1 MTLPDSLEPGFDI
14 PARPGMR
21 EDQIVTPALVLD
33 LAAFERNLGRM
44 QDRADAAGM
53 KLRPHGKMHK
63 SPWVAE
69 RQLAWGAVG
78 ICCQKV
84 SEAESFVREGILD
97 VLVSN
102 EVRQPVMLDRLAR
115 LARGAKVA
123 LCVDDAEGVDEAAA
137 AAFRQDVTLRLLIE
151 VDVGAGRCGVQGPEE
166 AVALAEM
173 IRQAEGLRFA
183 GLQAYH
189 GAAQHLPD
197 AAARKAAIGAAA
209 ARLTPVLAALKAA
222 GIPCPVVTGAGT
234 GTFAHEAASGLW
246 TELQCG
252 SYAFMDADYARA
264 IGPEFEQ
271 ALFVLTGVM
280 SAPVAGRAVCDAGL
294 KSLAVDSG
302 LPLVSGVE
310 SVTYQGVSDEHGTLS
325 DPAGRLRP
333 GDKLRLIPGH
343 CDPTVNLHD
352 WIVGL
357 RGGKVERLIRV
368 SARGK
373 SW

>member
-1 MTLPDSLEPGFDI
+1 MTEAEVL
-14 PARPGMR
+14 
-21 EDQIVTPALVLD
+21 TPALVLD
-33 LAAFERNLGRM
+33 LAAFERNLGKM

-69 RQLAWGAVG
+69 RQLAWGATG

-84 SEAESFVREGILD
+84 SEAEAFVREGILD

-123 LCVDDAEGVDEAAA
+123 LCVDDAEGVDAAA
-137 AAFRQDVTLRLLIE
+137 TAAFRQDATLRLLVE
-151 VDVGAGRCGVQGPEE
+151 VDVGAGRCGVQTPDE
-166 AVALAEM
+166 AVALADM
-173 IRQAEGLRFA
+173 IRQSEGLRFA
-183 GLQAYH
+183 GIQAYH

-197 AAARKAAIGAAA
+197 GATRKEAIASAA
-209 ARLTPVLAALKAA
+209 ARLKPVLAALKAA

-252 SYAFMDADYARA
+252 SYAFMDADYTRA

-280 SAPVAGRAVCDAGL
+280 SAPVPGRAVCDAGL
-294 KSLAVDSG
+294 KSLSVDSG
-302 LPLVSGVE
+302 LPLVCGVE
-310 SVTYQGVSDEHGTLS
+310 GVVYEGASDEHGTLS
-325 DPAGRLRP
+325 DPALRLKP

-357 RGGKVERLIRV
+357 RRGKVERLIRV
-368 SARGK
+368 AARGK

>member
-14 PARPGMR
+14 PARPGMT
-21 EDQIVTPALVLD
+21 EAQIVTPALVLD
-33 LAAFERNLGRM
+33 LAAFERNLGKM
-44 QDRADAAGM
+44 QDRADAAGV

-69 RQLAWGAVG
+69 RQLTWGAVG

-84 SEAESFVREGILD
+84 SEAEAFVREGILD

-137 AAFRQDVTLRLLIE
+137 AAFRQDVTLRLLVE
-151 VDVGAGRCGVQGPEE
+151 VDVGAGRCGVQGADE

-173 IRQAEGLRFA
+173 IRQSEGLRFA

-197 AAARKAAIGAAA
+197 AAARKAAITAAA
-209 ARLTPVLAALKAA
+209 ARLKPVLAGLKAA

-271 ALFVLTGVM
+271 ALFLLTGVM
-280 SAPVAGRAVCDAGL
+280 SAPVQGRAVCDAGL

-310 SVTYQGVSDEHGTLS
+310 GVAYEGASDEHGTLF

-333 GDKLRLIPGH
+333 GDRLRLIPGH

>member
-1 MTLPDSLEPGFDI
+1 MTLPESLEPGFDI
-14 PARPGMR
+14 PARPGMT
-21 EDQIVTPALVLD
+21 EAQIVTPALVLD
-33 LAAFERNLGRM
+33 LAAFERNLGKM
-44 QDRADAAGM
+44 QDRADAAGV

-69 RQLAWGAVG
+69 RQLTWGAVG

-84 SEAESFVREGILD
+84 SEAEAFVREGILD

-137 AAFRQDVTLRLLIE
+137 AAFRQDVTLRLLVE
-151 VDVGAGRCGVQGPEE
+151 VDVGAGRCGVQAAEE

-173 IRQAEGLRFA
+173 IRQSEGLRFA

-197 AAARKAAIGAAA
+197 AAARKAAITAAA
-209 ARLTPVLAALKAA
+209 ARLKPVLAGLKAA

-271 ALFVLTGVM
+271 ALFLLTGVM
-280 SAPVAGRAVCDAGL
+280 SAPVQGRAVCDAGL

-310 SVTYQGVSDEHGTLS
+310 GVAYEGASDEHGTLF

-333 GDKLRLIPGH
+333 GDRLRLIPGH

-352 WIVGL
+352 WIVGV